1 MSEVIKNLKTIRKKL
16 DKSIRKYGIYSENSQ
31 IISKEFDDLLNVY
44 YKSIKEVEFPESSM
58 MIIYYRISYNALK
71 ELTQK
76 NKKFPLV
83 KEWNKYDKENKFMS
97 HISLEYI
104 SKLDWNY
111 IQIKVEREINL
122 EIL

>member
-31 IISKEFDDLLNVY
+31 MISKEFDDLLNIY
-44 YKSIKEVEFPESSM
+44 YKSIKEVEVPESSM

-83 KEWNKYDKENKFMS
+83 KEWNKYAKKNKLMS

>member
-83 KEWNKYDKENKFMS
+83 KEWNKYAKENKFMS